1 MCETCPSRHCYE
13 LAGLQ
18 PGSLFVVAVLAV
30 VACRLFVVAVV
41 DVVDVVAVA
50 RSVDVAPSSSLTN
63 LAAVCSHIENGGL
76 RGGQMISI
84 EQMTKK

>member
-30 VACRLFVVAVV
+30 VACRLFVVA
-41 DVVDVVAVA
+41 VVDVVAVA